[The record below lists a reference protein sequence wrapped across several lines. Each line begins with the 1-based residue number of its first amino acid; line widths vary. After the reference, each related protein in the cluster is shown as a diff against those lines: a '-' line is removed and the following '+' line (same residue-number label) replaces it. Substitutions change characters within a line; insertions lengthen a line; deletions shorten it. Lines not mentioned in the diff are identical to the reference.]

1 PPPLP
6 SARPSARLCTLHS
19 CPMPERQETSAS
31 LPAEPDD
38 FSRAPAGALLFEI
51 AWEVCNQVGG
61 IYQVLRS
68 KAPTLVERRKDRYCL
83 IGPYV
88 EAKAALEFEPTR
100 ASGTLAPVI
109 SELRSERLTV
119 HHGR

>member
-1 PPPLP
+1 MRGAAPG
-6 SARPSARLCTLHS
+6 SGGTRRRIHS
-19 CPMPERQETSAS
+19 LAMPEEDPNLSPHDS
-31 LPAEPDD
+31 EDH
-38 FSRAPAGALLFEI
+38 SRAPAGAMLFEI

-68 KAPTLVERRKDRYCL
+68 KAPTIVERWKDRYCL

-109 SELRSERLTV
+109 SE
-119 HHGR
+119 